1 MHVKELA
8 RIAGT
13 TPRAVRYYH
22 HLGLLEIPPTVRGRR
37 EYGVEHVARLLR
49 IRWLADGGLS
59 LTQVAEML
67 ASDTIG
73 TDQDSRREAVL
84 RPAGHAG
91 HDRGPAAQPGRA
103 GLPGR

>member
-37 EYGVEHVARLLR
+37 EYGVEHVARLGASTASST
-49 IRWLADGGLS
+49 WPVCCVSGGWPMADC
-59 LTQVAEML
+59 
-67 ASDTIG
+67 
-73 TDQDSRREAVL
+73 R
-84 RPAGHAG
+84 
-91 HDRGPAAQPGRA
+91 
-103 GLPGR
+103 

>member
-22 HLGLLEIPPTVRGRR
+22 HLGLLEVPPTVRGRR

-84 RPAGHAG
+84 R
-91 HDRGPAAQPGRA
+91 DLRES
-103 GLPGR
+103 